1 MNELQDRLGYR
12 FHEGRLLQAAL
23 THPSFAAEHRAE
35 HYQRLEFL
43 GDAVL
48 GLIASRFLYDLHPE
62 AEEGELT
69 RMRAERVRE
78 ESLALVARRMDL
90 GAYIRLS
97 AGEARCHGAEKPSIL
112 SDVLEAVIG
121 AMYLDGGLAVAE
133 SFVRREV
140 LSQEPPAA
148 ARDAK
153 SQLQEA
159 LQKSGRL
166 PEYELVSVEGPPHAP
181 VFTYRV
187 RIDGAVVGEGQ
198 GASKQAAQQAAA
210 QSALKSGHG
219 AGGA

>member
-48 GLIASRFLYDLHPE
+48 ELIASRFLYDLHPE

-78 ESLALVARRMDL
+78 ESLALVAQRMDL

-121 AMYLDGGLAVAE
+121 AMYLDGGLAAAE

-153 SQLQEA
+153 SQLHEA
-159 LQKSGRL
+159 VHQSGRW
-166 PEYELVSVEGPPHAP
+166 PRSVPAP
-181 VFTYRV
+181 DR
-187 RIDGAVVGEGQ
+187 RRCGRG
-198 GASKQAAQQAAA
+198 
-210 QSALKSGHG
+210 SGRE
-219 AGGA
+219 